1 MNRPPNTNVDPR
13 RSAAETLFR
22 RVSQLSAAMTAFAL
36 IVVLLV
42 ALSSLF
48 LNARMARLRI
58 ELLAKAAEER
68 EKNGRAIEDLAR
80 NLTRLSARVERLGKA
95 AQALQRRSDA
105 TGDGADGGGDEEA
118 KMGSAPTLN
127 STFQDMSPV
136 VEDAIS
142 PAAPPTG
149 PDAWDSPRVVK
160 QGGERADDHAGAQ
173 AKASPE
179 GINGNP
185 EAATGSPVG
194 GSPAVKPSAKTDPSN
209 NKQPSG
215 EPTPSSQEDAVSHDN
230 ASPRSASSSSGPPL
244 GEEGRP
250 GSMQPHREAEE
261 WLVTLEKFVGGQ
273 AGEIT
278 IEVEQ
283 ETDRKELREAVAR
296 HLRQRPQGLE
306 DGPRLRRAIARAF
319 EVLGKWRE
327 AEMLWAEIVG
337 GKAGGAADGRSWGT
351 ARIMAGDDAG
361 AAEVLAKVVEV
372 QPEDGVAWYRLGVA
386 RENAGDHAGA
396 LTALDAA
403 IGLLTGRPLA
413 HGHFVKALVLVR
425 VGRLEEGE
433 IELKLALAGDEALAS
448 LVEGVDELRPLL
460 VDKP

>member
-13 RSAAETLFR
+13 RSAAETLSQ
-22 RVSQLSAAMTAFAL
+22 RVSRLSAAMTAFAL

-48 LNARMARLRI
+48 LNARMARLQT

-68 EKNGRAIEDLAR
+68 EKNGRALEALAR
-80 NLTRLSARVERLGKA
+80 NLTRLSTRVERLGEA
-95 AQALQRRSDA
+95 APALQQHSDA
-105 TGDGADGGGDEEA
+105 TGDGANGGGDEKA
-118 KMGSAPTLN
+118 PMGSTPPMNPAFPG
-127 STFQDMSPV
+127 MSPV
-136 VEDAIS
+136 VEGAIS

-149 PDAWDSPRVVK
+149 PGAWDSPRVVK
-160 QGGERADDHAGAQ
+160 PGGESADDHAEAQ
-173 AKASPE
+173 AKAAPE
-179 GINGNP
+179 GINGSP
-185 EAATGSPVG
+185 AAATGSPVEG
-194 GSPAVKPSAKTDPSN
+194 APAVKSSAKTDPSN
-209 NKQPSG
+209 HKQPSG
-215 EPTPSSQEDAVSHDN
+215 EPIPSSQGSTVSRDN
-230 ASPRSASSSSGPPL
+230 ASPQSASSSSGPPS

-250 GSMQPHREAEE
+250 GSTQPNREAEE
-261 WLVTLEKFVGGQ
+261 WLVGLEELAGGQ
-273 AGEIT
+273 AEEIT

-283 ETDRKELREAVAR
+283 ETERKELREAVAR
-296 HLRQRPQGLE
+296 HLGQRPQGLE

-351 ARIMAGDDAG
+351 ARIMAGDDKG
-361 AAEVLAKVVEV
+361 AAEVLARVVEV

-386 RENAGDHAGA
+386 RENAGDYAGA

-413 HGHFVKALVLVR
+413 RGHFVKALVLVR

-433 IELKLALAGDEALAS
+433 IELKLALAGDEALAP
-448 LVEGVDELRPLL
+448 LVEGVEGLRPLL
-460 VDKP
+460 ADKP